1 MDNLIKLIPKQT
13 ELNGVIAFEKINMN
27 KLNLLL
33 NSNLLLEIQYNP
45 LNPFKSELC
54 QLQKYK
60 KNLVNSEN
68 ATEKGLIRV
77 EYVRTVN
84 MPNFGRVNPKKSL
97 GLHSL
102 RREIR
107 ATICEEYFIDI
118 DIINCHPNIAY
129 QISKKINV
137 DCPNLKKYCKNRD
150 SILNDIQQ
158 NYKINRKESKQLI
171 ITLLNL
177 GSYKK
182 WLTIN
187 DFKIEM
193 DFLTDL
199 SKEVNILSKSI
210 IKNNPE
216 LHNLC
221 KKKEPSTTALYY
233 QTIENDILNEIY
245 NYCITKGIIKNMYVL
260 SNDGLMI
267 PKENFKPELLI
278 EFKKIIKEKFNL
290 KLDFINKILDN
301 SYSMETLKKAQYKT
315 QLIDTYFNEIDISSH
330 NFWAN
335 KFYELFDEKEK
346 YIYSVDKGWYEYN
359 KYNIL
364 MCTGKNPPL
373 NLNRQITNV
382 LIEDLKNNYIKMVS
396 IIPPEKEE
404 FKTYTK
410 IYKSNYKNLGS
421 STYKEGIIK
430 ELLYNFNDSEL
441 EKKLDQNN
449 NLIVFKNKLFDFENN
464 IYRSI
469 EKNDFCVNHINYEA
483 PENKDDNIINELNNI
498 LVDIFEN
505 DEIKNYFLDTISFSL
520 FTNEF
525 EKFYLW
531 SGSGGNGKGMLMNLI
546 SNALN
551 TYFLIPNNDFLTS
564 NNSKSETNPSLSKC
578 EFKKIV
584 MVSEPK
590 GGDNGDIKFNLE
602 FIKQITGRDEITC
615 RDLYKSSKT
624 YKPTFTLFTQCNHCP
639 SLDQVD
645 NATKRRFE
653 VLNFPFSFVENPIHK
668 NEKQRD
674 NTIKGKL
681 EKVEYYSQFMG
692 LLIDHIR
699 GKFNER
705 KIIIPDQIKNNTKD
719 YIEENNDVGLFID
732 QHFET
737 SKGPKDRIKF
747 TDAYNRYCEGEYQ
760 KLTKSKFK
768 YNMISNGY
776 ELKKYNTGSYYINVI
791 FKMEE
796 DEDNENGCLLD
807 FK

>member
-1 MDNLIKLIPKQT
+1 M
-13 ELNGVIAFEKINMN
+13 
-27 KLNLLL
+27 
-33 NSNLLLEIQYNP
+33 
-45 LNPFKSELC
+45 
-54 QLQKYK
+54 
-60 KNLVNSEN
+60 
-68 ATEKGLIRV
+68 
-77 EYVRTVN
+77 
-84 MPNFGRVNPKKSL
+84 
-97 GLHSL
+97 HSL

-107 ATICEEYFIDI
+107 ATISEEYFVDI
-118 DIINCHPNIAY
+118 DIVNCHPIIAY
-129 QISKKINV
+129 QISKKINL
-137 DCPNLKKYCKNRD
+137 DCPNLKNYCKNRD
-150 SILNDIQQ
+150 NIINEIQQ

-171 ITLLNL
+171 ITILNL

-182 WLTIN
+182 WLTTN
-187 DFKIEM
+187 NFKIEM
-193 DFLTDL
+193 NFLIEL
-199 SKEVNILSKSI
+199 SKEINILSKSI
-210 IKNNPE
+210 IENNKD

-221 KKKEPSTTALYY
+221 NKKGPSTMALYF
-233 QTIENDILNEIY
+233 QTIENNILNEIHK
-245 NYCITKGIIKNMYVL
+245 YCITEGIIKNMFVL

-267 PKENFKPELLI
+267 PKENFKIELLNI
-278 EFKKIIKEKFNL
+278 FSKIIKNKFNL
-290 KLDFINKILDN
+290 KLEFINKVLDN

-315 QLIDTYFNEIDISSH
+315 ELIDKYFNEIEISNH

-335 KFYELFDEKEK
+335 KFYDLFDDKDK
-346 YIYSVDKGWYEYN
+346 YIYSVNNGWYEYD

-364 MCTGKNPPL
+364 ICTGKNAPL
-373 NLNRQITNV
+373 NLNRKITDI
-382 LIEDLKNNYIKMVS
+382 LINDLKNYYIKM
-396 IIPPEKEE
+396 IALIPPEKDEH
-404 FKTYTK
+404 KTYAK
-410 IYKSNYKNLGS
+410 IYKANYKNLGS
-421 STYKEGIIK
+421 STFKEGILK
-430 ELLYNFNDSEL
+430 ELLYNFNDPEL
-441 EKKLDQNN
+441 EKKIDKNN

-469 EKNDFCVNHINYEA
+469 EKTDFCVNHINYEA
-483 PENKDDNIINELNNI
+483 PENKDEKIINELNNI

-505 DEIKNYFLDTISFSL
+505 ELIKNYFLDSVSFSL

-546 SNALN
+546 SSALN
-551 TYFLIPNNDFLTS
+551 SYFLIPNNDFLTS
-564 NNSKSETNPSLSKC
+564 NSKSETNPSLSKC

-590 GGDNGDIKFNLE
+590 GDEKGDIKFNLE

-624 YKPTFTLFTQCNHCP
+624 FKPTFSLFAQCNNKP

-645 NATKRRFE
+645 NAIKRRFE

-668 NEKQRD
+668 YEKQRD
-674 NTIKGKL
+674 NTVKGKL

-699 GKFNER
+699 GKFNDR
-705 KIIIPDQIKNNTKD
+705 KIIIPDEIKNNTKD
-719 YIEENNDVGLFID
+719 YIDENNDVGLFID
-732 QHFET
+732 QNFEI

-747 TDAYNRYCEGEYQ
+747 TDAYNRYCEGEFQ

-768 YNMISNGY
+768 YNMLSNGY
-776 ELKKYNTGSYYINVI
+776 ELKKYKTGSYYINLV